1 MEPILIMG
9 SLQAHASVQL
19 IDNQGGGICPTIGCT
34 DLSLPR
40 LVEMEKINIPDELK
54 NRRGTKGAIK
64 TCTIDEI
71 VPYLPKKTCFFDI
84 RHLTLGDDILPFAVT
99 TRISA
104 NNQQFLQEMDDIKLE
119 MVGKLDIKGD
129 DYAKRIYSAE
139 GIAPTQ
145 NAHSGG
151 NLETKIAEPFIAASR
166 GREPNV
172 MSPKRTEY
180 GKQIRKQYESHQ
192 VSEQRKHIQQL
203 EPRNDGVCNTL
214 TSAEKDNYLCEPTS
228 KNDIHRIE
236 PLNTDADGCA
246 TTITT
251 AHHTENAYNQNV
263 IGGGQ
268 PQFRIRKLTPREC
281 FRLMDVNDEDIDKM
295 MNAGISQTQMYK
307 LAGNSIVVAVLEKIF
322 DKMFVNTEVTE
333 WTLF

>member
-1 MEPILIMG
+1 
-9 SLQAHASVQL
+9 
-19 IDNQGGGICPTIGCT
+19 
-34 DLSLPR
+34 
-40 LVEMEKINIPDELK
+40 
-54 NRRGTKGAIK
+54 
-64 TCTIDEI
+64 
-71 VPYLPKKTCFFDI
+71 
-84 RHLTLGDDILPFAVT
+84 
-99 TRISA
+99 
-104 NNQQFLQEMDDIKLE
+104 MDDIKLE

-145 NAHSGG
+145 NARSGG

-203 EPRNDGVCNTL
+203 EPRNDGVSNTL

-228 KNDIHRIE
+228 NNDIQRIE

-251 AHHTENAYNQNV
+251 AHHYAGNIVNPKRGQKEMGVKEYAQNTDNQNV
-263 IGGGQ
+263 IGGGS
-268 PQFRIRKLTPREC
+268 RNSEYGNLRRESAS
-281 FRLMDVNDEDIDKM
+281 D
-295 MNAGISQTQMYK
+295 
-307 LAGNSIVVAVLEKIF
+307 
-322 DKMFVNTEVTE
+322 
-333 WTLF
+333 